1 MSHILWPIYNLSRY
15 YFYYFKAINERD
27 KELRSA
33 LVTTSTKQIGDICNL
48 TEKYLLEDDD
58 RVAYSGKDFLMTP
71 HHLWNSCSLAHQRVV
86 DRAPPLG

>member
-1 MSHILWPIYNLSRY
+1 MKFLISFQH
-15 YFYYFKAINERD
+15 FKAINERD

>member
-1 MSHILWPIYNLSRY
+1 MSHIIWPIYNLLRY

-33 LVTTSTKQIGDICNL
+33 LVTTSTKQIADICNL

-58 RVAYSGKDFLMTP
+58 RVAYSGKDFRTTP
-71 HHLWNSCSLAHQRVV
+71 RDLCNSCSLEHHRVV
-86 DRAPPLG
+86 DQAPTLS